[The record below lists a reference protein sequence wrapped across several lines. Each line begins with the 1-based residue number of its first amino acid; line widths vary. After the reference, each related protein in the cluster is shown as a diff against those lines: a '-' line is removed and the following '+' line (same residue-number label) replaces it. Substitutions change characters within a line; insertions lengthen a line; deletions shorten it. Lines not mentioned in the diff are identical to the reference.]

1 MQNTD
6 LIISTCNEAVLKI
19 VLRLN
24 ILHDTFPKITVTSVK
39 EVESG
44 KNNNNFRFYR
54 APEVI
59 LGAKYGMPIDMWSLG
74 RITLTFTFSL
84 GGYTFTLTFTFSLGG
99 NTFNILYHS

>member
-1 MQNTD
+1 M
-6 LIISTCNEAVLKI
+6 LKI
-19 VLRLN
+19 DLRLN
-24 ILHDTFPKITVTSVK
+24 ILQDTFPKITDISQ
-39 EVESG
+39 SG
-44 KNNNNFRFYR
+44 KNNKNFRFYR